1 MTGKPRVGLV
11 GAGIMGKGLGRNV
24 LRRGFELAV
33 HDSDPAS
40 VARMVE
46 LGATAANGIPG
57 VAAASEIVLTCL
69 PSLAAIEDVY
79 AGKDGLIETAAPG
92 TILVDASTSDPR
104 LTQSLGARAAARGVH
119 VVDAPMLRMEPQAW
133 DGTLVLLVGGDEVV
147 VERCRPVFEAVSE
160 QWVHCGPI
168 GAGHTFKLLNNMV
181 GLSTHAAYCES
192 FTLARKLGLDVD
204 RLYKVLSSGMSQSR
218 IMDVMAP
225 RILAGDH
232 SPMFA
237 TGVALKDIA
246 LFTRLAEAE
255 KSPALVGDA
264 ARQVYQLATAMGY
277 GGENITRIGTAV
289 AKLAGTEL

>member
-1 MTGKPRVGLV
+1 MADKPRIGLI

-24 LRRGFELAV
+24 LRRGFALSV
-33 HDSDPAS
+33 HDSDP
-40 VARMVE
+40 VAVDRLVG
-46 LGATAANGIPG
+46 LGATSANGIPG
-57 VAAASEIVLTCL
+57 VAAASDIVLTCL

-92 TILVDASTSDPR
+92 TVLVDASTSDPR

-133 DGTLVLLVGGDEVV
+133 EGTLVLLVGGETGA
-147 VERCRPVFEAVSE
+147 VERCRGVFEAVSE
-160 QWVHCGPI
+160 QWVHCGPL

-181 GLSTHAAYCES
+181 GLCAHVAYCES
-192 FTLARKLGLDVD
+192 FTLAKKLGLDLD

-225 RILAGDH
+225 RILAGNH
-232 SPMFA
+232 GPMFA
-237 TGVALKDIA
+237 TEVALKDIS

-264 ARQVYQLATAMGY
+264 ARQVYQLASAMGY
-277 GGENITRIGTAV
+277 GGENITRVGTAV
-289 AKLAGTEL
+289 ARLAGTDL

>member
-1 MTGKPRVGLV
+1 MSEKPRVGLV

-33 HDSDPAS
+33 YDTDAAS
-40 VARMVE
+40 VARLVD

-57 VAAASEIVLTCL
+57 VAAASDIVLTCL

-79 AGKDGLIETAAPG
+79 GGPDGLIASAAAG
-92 TILVDASTSDPR
+92 AILVDTSTSDPR
-104 LTQSLGARAAARGVH
+104 LTQALGGRAAARDVAI
-119 VVDAPMLRMEPQAW
+119 VDAPMLRMEPQAW
-133 DGTLVLLVGGDEVV
+133 DGTLVLLVGGEDTA

-160 QWVHCGPI
+160 QWVHCGPL

-181 GLSTHAAYCES
+181 GLSAHAAYCES
-192 FTLARKLGLDVD
+192 FTLAKKLGLDLD

-232 SPMFA
+232 GPMFA
-237 TGVALKDIA
+237 TEVALKDIS

-264 ARQVYQLATAMGY
+264 ARQVYQLATAMGF
-277 GGENITRIGTAV
+277 GGENITRVGTAV
-289 AKLAGTEL
+289 ARLAGTEL